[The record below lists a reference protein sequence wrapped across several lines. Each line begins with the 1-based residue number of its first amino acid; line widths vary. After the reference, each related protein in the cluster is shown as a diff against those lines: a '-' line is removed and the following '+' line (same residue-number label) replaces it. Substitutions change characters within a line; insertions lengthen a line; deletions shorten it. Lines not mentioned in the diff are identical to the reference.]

1 MKHEIKITMTK
12 QTYFSLPPPSSAIFC
27 FSLIVLFLFIQCLF
41 FSASCMSAPTT
52 LEESRSVSFKK
63 KPEFYLSTPYETNS
77 KLNLDLDLLSN
88 QIKKNTN
95 PSPLFKKANE
105 NPTKYNSP
113 ESGGIFDLP
122 TNIRVFRC
130 HPRTRHTPDYLANKL
145 TSSEKITL
153 NPEDLL
159 LETLD
164 CGFIETTIPFSF

>member
-1 MKHEIKITMTK
+1 MNKR
-12 QTYFSLPPPSSAIFC
+12 TYFLRGLFSSAIFY
-27 FSLIVLFLFIQCLF
+27 FSLMIIFLFIQYLF
-41 FSASCMSAPTT
+41 FLPFSISVAAV
-52 LEESRSVSFKK
+52 LENQSVSFKK